1 MTIFKEWFVI
11 LILVEL
17 SARVLLGSEPFTF
30 SLEPSTIQPGHH
42 AVLKLRVPLD
52 PSEDE
57 STTTVN
63 DSYLFNSPD
72 LYVLEKSSERT
83 DCCLELK
90 YDLTGYKNQ
99 TYSLSPI
106 EIKTRSNSFSTEK
119 TFFTVQTLRGQDDNE
134 LREVFD
140 TLPLPLRYKK
150 WIERILLALAAWGLV
165 RYFILKYRKRPKK
178 HRTQAVTHPSPPPED
193 PRVWLKNQLR
203 ILKSKLEE
211 DPTNEFLIDEWGRII
226 RGYVGRLNSSPA
238 LAWTT
243 LELKKL
249 ISEQSPILKLI
260 PCFESSDR
268 FRFQNPVKDQNS
280 IPSLVNH
287 FITETENH
295 IILCGI

>member
-1 MTIFKEWFVI
+1 M
-11 LILVEL
+11 EL
-17 SARVLLGSEPFTF
+17 SAGVLLGSEPFTF

-42 AVLKLRVPLD
+42 AVLKLRVPLN
-52 PSEDE
+52 PNEDE

-63 DSYLFNSPD
+63 DSYLFNSQD

-83 DCCLELK
+83 ECCLEIK

-119 TFFTVQTLRGQDDNE
+119 TVFTVQALRGQEDNE

-140 TLPLPLRYKK
+140 TLPLPLPYKQ
-150 WIERILLALAAWGLV
+150 WIKRILLAIAAWGLA
-165 RYFILKYRKRPKK
+165 RYLLLKYRRRSKK
-178 HRTQAVTHPSPPPED
+178 PRTQSITVASPPPED
-193 PRVWLKNQLR
+193 PMIWLKNQLR
-203 ILKSKLEE
+203 ILKIKLEE
-211 DPTNEFLIDEWGRII
+211 DPTNEFLVDEWGRII

-249 ISEQSPILKLI
+249 ISEQSPVHRLI
-260 PCFESSDR
+260 PCLQTSDQ
-268 FRFQNPVKDQNS
+268 FRFQNPSKDQKS
-280 IPSLVNH
+280 IPTLITH
-287 FITETENH
+287 FISETENH
-295 IILCGI
+295 LILCGT